1 MTVHY
6 LDDKQPEAA
15 HAASE
20 YEPDD
25 PQPNPWVGR
34 WGFST
39 REQAGETLAD
49 LACIALVL
57 GFAAWVVFA

>member
-1 MTVHY
+1 MTAHY

-20 YEPDD
+20 YEPDEQ
-25 PQPNPWVGR
+25 QPNPWVGR
-34 WGFST
+34 WGFSS

-49 LACIALVL
+49 WACIALVL
-57 GFAAWVVFA
+57 GFAAWVAFA

>member
-1 MTVHY
+1 MTVHW

-20 YEPDD
+20 YEDEAPRR
-25 PQPNPWVGR
+25 R

-39 REQAGETLAD
+39 REQAGETMAD
-49 LACIALVL
+49 LVCIAIVL
-57 GFAAWVVFA
+57 GCAGWALWVVLK